1 MSQEIMSIT
10 QLVGEV
16 VKCLVDKPEEVTVE
30 EKSGERTTVIN
41 IYASKEDVGK
51 IIGKG
56 GRLITALRVICEN
69 IATKNNKR
77 VNIHII
83 D

>member
-1 MSQEIMSIT
+1 MMTIP
-10 QLVGEV
+10 QLVKEV
-16 VKCLVDKPEEVTVE
+16 VECLVDKPEEVQIE

-41 IYASKEDVGK
+41 ITVPKDEVGK
-51 IIGKG
+51 IIGRE
-56 GRLITALRVICEN
+56 GRIITAIRTISEN
-69 IATKNNKR
+69 IAAKYQKR

>member
-1 MSQEIMSIT
+1 MSDCLTVT
-10 QLVGEV
+10 QLVEEV
-16 VKCLVDKPEEVTVE
+16 VKCLVDDPTGVKIE

-41 IYASKEDVGK
+41 IEVKKEDVGK
-51 IIGKG
+51 IIGKS
-56 GRLITALRVICEN
+56 GRIITAMRTICEN
-69 IATKNNKR
+69 IAAKNDKR

>member
-1 MSQEIMSIT
+1 MSEIMTIT

-16 VKCLVDKPEEVTVE
+16 VKCFVDNPEAIKIE

-41 IYASKEDVGK
+41 IFASKEDVGK

-69 IATKNNKR
+69 IATKHNKR
-77 VNIHII
+77 VNIHVI